1 MAISGN
7 LPKHLEVAARTGVLA
22 GQVKDNMP
30 YRMVATEVDLTQ
42 KSTTFVDLGGLP
54 VPTNNPAVKD
64 SRIEK
69 SKTVVP
75 QDWYITLSLSQNA
88 IDDDQVGN
96 LESQFRNIMP
106 AFQRHINSRVFTVL
120 DAGDAST
127 YGLGPDGLV
136 LFSNSHLWPG
146 ASNTTA
152 QDNLVSSNLT
162 LDTFNTA
169 WVAARQFKDD
179 QGNYWNYNYNLL
191 VVNPYNNVLAANITG
206 NKEAMDTGNREMNP
220 YAGTQY
226 ITVPEM
232 GTNAWV
238 LVAANEDTKPLF
250 VAIRKRPTL
259 HNVWFNSE
267 QPDGGMHYFQ
277 YHGRYSV
284 EYADWPTAI
293 MGQT

>member
-7 LPKHLEVAARTGVLA
+7 LPKHLEVTARTGILA
-22 GQVKDNMP
+22 SQVKDNMA

-42 KSTTFVDLGGLP
+42 KTTTFVDLGGLP
-54 VPTNNPAVKD
+54 VPSNNPAVKD

-88 IDDDQVGN
+88 IDDDQTGN

-106 AFQRHINSRVFTVL
+106 AFQRHINARVFTVL
-120 DAGDAST
+120 DAGDATT
-127 YGLGPDGLV
+127 YGLGPDGMV
-136 LFSNSHLWPG
+136 LFSNSHLWP
-146 ASNTTA
+146 
-152 QDNLVSSNLT
+152 
-162 LDTFNTA
+162 
-169 WVAARQFKDD
+169 QFKDD

-191 VVNPYNNVLAANITG
+191 VVNPSNNVTAANITG
-206 NKEAMDTGNREMNP
+206 NREAMDTGNREINP
-220 YAGTQY
+220 YAGGTQY
-226 ITVPEM
+226 ITAPEM

-259 HNVWFNSE
+259 HNIWFNSE
-267 QPDGGMHYFQ
+267 QPDGGIHYFQ